1 MTPPIHR
8 WVIFSVPRHSL
19 AFAGSGLYQLPQFMK
34 HRVLFILVGCLA
46 QAGYLCA
53 EQSFFKRE
61 SEVIYGRKDGLAM
74 TLDVFQPLAKSND
87 RGIVFVVSGGWFSA
101 QDKIDGAAK
110 WLNWAE
116 LIRRGYT
123 LFAVVHGSQPKY
135 TVPEI
140 REDMH
145 RAVRFIRHNAR
156 AYGIDPERIGI
167 FGGSAGGHLSLMQGT
182 DSLDGDPDASDPVE
196 RQSSRVQAVVAY
208 FPPTDFL
215 NYGKEGQHFDKFIR
229 KLLNGRNPYLAAL
242 DFHSYDRDQNWY
254 ERITEE
260 PKVREKLR
268 EVAPVTHVSSGDA
281 PTLIIHGDADRL
293 VPIQQAHWIMP
304 KFKAAGVEAELL
316 VMPGKDHGWKA
327 EPVEVKTVGEW
338 FDKHLLEAR

>member
-1 MTPPIHR
+1 MM
-8 WVIFSVPRHSL
+8 RHSL
-19 AFAGSGLYQLPQFMK
+19 YIIAG
-34 HRVLFILVGCLA
+34 A
-46 QAGYLCA
+46 LCVA
-53 EQSFFKRE
+53 HAAATQDNPPPFKRDGE
-61 SEVIYGRKDGLAM
+61 IIYGRKHGLAM
-74 TLDVFQPLAKSND
+74 TMDVFQPTAKRNN
-87 RGIVFVVSGGWFSA
+87 RGLVFAVSGGWFSA
-101 QDKIDGAAK
+101 QKKINGIAK
-110 WLNWAE
+110 RAIWSE
-116 LIRRGYT
+116 LIERGYT
-123 LFAVVHGSQPKY
+123 LFAVVHGSQPKF

-140 REDMH
+140 REDIH
-145 RAVRFIRHNAR
+145 RAVRFIRHKAKS
-156 AYGIDPERIGI
+156 YGIDPEYIGI
-167 FGGSAGGHLSLMQGT
+167 IGGSAGGHLSLMQGT
-182 DSLDGDPDASDPVE
+182 DGLDGDPNASDPVE
-196 RQSSRVQAVVAY
+196 RQSSKVQAVMAY
-208 FPPTDFL
+208 YPPTDFL